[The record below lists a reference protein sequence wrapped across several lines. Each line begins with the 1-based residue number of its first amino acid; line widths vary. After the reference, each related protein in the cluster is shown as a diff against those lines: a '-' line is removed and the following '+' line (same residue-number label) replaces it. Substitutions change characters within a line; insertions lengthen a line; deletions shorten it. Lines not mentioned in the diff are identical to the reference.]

1 LPLPNTVDVNL
12 VTFAGDDF
20 DFGMIDL
27 DSDVEI
33 FREIVWEEHCT
44 RSPDSMRGEAD
55 QVANPPT

>member
-1 LPLPNTVDVNL
+1 VDVNL

-33 FREIVWEEHCT
+33 FHEIVWKEHCT